1 MYSTKAHATT
11 VDALPQGALSYRDA
25 AWLIDEMHLR
35 MRDWREAT
43 ADARGATSGPAFE
56 RAFDAENR
64 LLEVE
69 HVVLMKL
76 RGVR

>member
-1 MYSTKAHATT
+1 MHSTKVHTT
-11 VDALPQGALSYRDA
+11 TLDALPAGALSYRDA
-25 AWLIDEMHLR
+25 AWLIDELHLR

-43 ADARGATSGPAFE
+43 ADAQGATSGPAFE

-64 LLEVE
+64 LLEAE
-69 HVVLMKL
+69 HIVLMKL